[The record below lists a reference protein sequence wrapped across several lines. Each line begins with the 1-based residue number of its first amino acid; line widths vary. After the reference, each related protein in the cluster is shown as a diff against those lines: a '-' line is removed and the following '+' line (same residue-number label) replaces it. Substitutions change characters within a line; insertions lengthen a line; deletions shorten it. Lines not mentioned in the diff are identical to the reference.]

1 MKNDLVRWNDKENSP
16 IESGLMWQNKNKIL
30 EIDTY
35 LHDGRL
41 FEGMLV
47 NYFIIFNVQIIY
59 S

>member
-41 FEGMLV
+41 F
-47 NYFIIFNVQIIY
+47 
-59 S
+59 